1 MSDQLIAIRYGQWKR
16 WADSYHGWR
25 NGRAGIPQRPKIP
38 GAVTTPHRE
47 ALIRLAQDV
56 FAREHLEYRR
66 LVAEPHRRI
75 MAEQARLEEAKSVL
89 SAARHEHDREA
100 KELTEAEFMR
110 RRLGESRH
118 PESVIVRRR
127 HKEHRDLR
135 ARSFKKVTRA
145 QAQVMTIEAELASAL
160 EEAKQ
165 HHDAAVIRVQRIHE
179 HIHRR
184 LAIHRR
190 TLIRFHPDGAW
201 VNSAMSVRA
210 PEIPGWALP
219 DCYTPDS
226 VPPPLAPSVEYGP
239 VVGEP
244 APPPPAELIELRHE
258 ITRFGS
264 AEGKAGDDVGFVR
277 LASPLAAA
285 WQFTITKLADGLQ
298 LRTRGHAHGPY
309 IGGVPV
315 GTAALTAG
323 AYFDF
328 ANCRYTMLD
337 SDHLLREPL
346 GESSIIAAD
355 LHAQS
360 GPKPRLTGMSF
371 VQRESTLLAV
381 LGPSGA
387 GKSSLCSALLGEL
400 PLRSGRLFVGTLPV
414 ETHARQIRDQLGFV
428 PQDTRL
434 HMSLT
439 VEATLHYGFS
449 LRSPIRSKRTREE
462 RVALAINDTG
472 LGDQRHQLLSTLSG
486 GQLRRVSIAVELLTD
501 PALLML
507 DEPTSGLD
515 ASMDRHI
522 MGILRKNAR
531 PGHTVIVVTHAT
543 EHLGLAHK
551 ILVVVEGGAPVYSGP
566 PMLIRGHFH
575 VEKYADLMSL
585 LGDAEQ
591 RESPARAYQRGQ
603 EAGDAV
609 READCMEQQIAAG
622 PAGPPGPPDK
632 PDKPDKEARRF
643 FRDAPRQFRVL
654 VKRQV
659 VILATRALKDN
670 DRAWGLKL
678 KNALL
683 VSLPLLIATGS
694 AALAA
699 LVAGPPGL
707 GVAKPSDVGPT
718 SLALLTTLCVLSGQ
732 ALTYSDVVNEIDII
746 RREFRAGVG
755 VLPVLTAKWLVY
767 AVLAVMQ
774 AGLITVV
781 FCAVPQ
787 RAPQRSVLLGP
798 ELDLFAGLAALSIA
812 AMTLG
817 LLISAL
823 STKLEHAVAIVTA
836 TSIAQIALNG
846 VTSDLSQTSTQSLLA
861 GLLPDRWGLAA
872 TAASVDLRGI
882 EHGNPAL
889 AGKDALWT
897 HTAGQW
903 GVDLAALGALSVVF
917 FVVAV
922 WWLNGTLDPGKIR
935 AARVRRVVRA
945 LRGLPVRSRRSA
957 RPLTARGA
965 SGWPR

>member
-219 DCYTPDS
+219 DCYPPDS
-226 VPPPLAPSVEYGP
+226 VPPPLAPSVEDGP

-244 APPPPAELIELRHE
+244 APPPAELIELRHE

-264 AEGKAGDDVGFVR
+264 AEGKAGEDVGFV
-277 LASPLAAA
+277 LLDSPVAAV
-285 WQFTITKLADGLQ
+285 WHFTIFKLAEELE
-298 LRTRGHAHGPY
+298 LRTRGYGHGPF
-309 IGGVPV
+309 IGGAPV
-315 GTAALTAG
+315 GTAVLTPG
-323 AYFDF
+323 DYFDF
-328 ANCRYTMLD
+328 ADCRYTMLD
-337 SDHLLREPL
+337 RDRLLREPL
-346 GESSIIAAD
+346 GACSLIAAD
-355 LHAQS
+355 LHAIS
-360 GPKPRLTGMSF
+360 GSKTRLSGMSF
-371 VQRESTLLAV
+371 VQRQNTLLAV

-387 GKSSLCSALLGEL
+387 GKSSLCFALLGEL
-400 PLRSGRLFVGTLPV
+400 PLQSGRLFVGTLPML
-414 ETHARQIRDQLGFV
+414 THSRQIRDQLGFV
-428 PQDTRL
+428 PQDTKL
-434 HMSLT
+434 HPSLT
-439 VEATLHYGFS
+439 VEATLRYGFS
-449 LRSPIRSKRTREE
+449 LRSSDRGKGRREE
-462 RVALAINDTG
+462 RINQALEDTG
-472 LGDQRHQLLSTLSG
+472 LKEEQRHQLLSTLSG
-486 GQLRRVSIAVELLTD
+486 GQLRRVSIALELLTD
-501 PALLML
+501 PPLLML

-522 MGILRKNAR
+522 MEILRRNAAQ
-531 PGHTVIVVTHAT
+531 GHTVIVVTHAT
-543 EHLGLAHK
+543 EHLWKANQ
-551 ILVVVEGGAPVYSGP
+551 IVVVIEGGTPAFSGP
-566 PMLIRGHFH
+566 PRQIRKHFRF
-575 VEKYADLMSL
+575 KNYADLMSL
-585 LGDAEQ
+585 LLDPTR
-591 RESPARAYQRGQ
+591 REGLTDKYQRGAAAQ
-603 EAGDAV
+603 EAR
-609 READCMEQQIAAG
+609 READSLERRIAVG
-622 PAGPPGPPDK
+622 SGPPSLPEK
-632 PDKPDKEARRF
+632 VASRA

-654 VKRQV
+654 VRRQV
-659 VILATRALKDN
+659 AILATRALKEN
-670 DRAWGLKL
+670 DRGLGLLL
-678 KNALL
+678 KNGFF

-846 VTSDLSQTSTQSLLA
+846 VTSDLSQTSAQSLLA

-872 TAASVDLRGI
+872 TASSVDLRGI